1 MKPEKL
7 APDNEVRQ
15 QIERDCRWQAAA
27 FIEQSSTLLAD
38 APALVKQIR
47 ERADKA
53 TAGPWDY
60 CDSTTDEVGPRVW
73 AVYPEADDSVEAT
86 IAVLDT
92 GEHDNHANARF
103 IAHAREDIPTLLTLL
118 ADAKRERDAALA
130 EIVGLRNISKA
141 NIATMEGTVIRLNSY
156 EKAHGELDLAIRET
170 REVLS
175 SPSPAFGVETGDRP
189 CTCHPSEAPR
199 PCPRMYALSDCQN
212 AFGIA
217 LRLANGTLSWN
228 ACWEIAKAAT
238 AAVASFQFEPRS
250 SGVERVIEAATIER
264 CAKVAEARAAS
275 ENAASARAYDA
286 GRFGVSTCRDAGM
299 EVAAD
304 IAKAIRALAS
314 LTGHGSYD
322 ALPQSGEL
330 RAQLKG
336 DGE

>member
-1 MKPEKL
+1 MAETTTAPAIEGGELVKRLRADCLAELGWPGDMKPEKL

-27 FIEQSSTLLAD
+27 FIEQSS
-38 APALVKQIR
+38 
-47 ERADKA
+47 
-53 TAGPWDY
+53 
-60 CDSTTDEVGPRVW
+60 
-73 AVYPEADDSVEAT
+73 
-86 IAVLDT
+86 
-92 GEHDNHANARF
+92 
-103 IAHAREDIPTLLTLL
+103 TLL

-322 ALPQSGEL
+322 VRPLSDAP
-330 RAQLKG
+330 RAQSKE
-336 DGE
+336 D